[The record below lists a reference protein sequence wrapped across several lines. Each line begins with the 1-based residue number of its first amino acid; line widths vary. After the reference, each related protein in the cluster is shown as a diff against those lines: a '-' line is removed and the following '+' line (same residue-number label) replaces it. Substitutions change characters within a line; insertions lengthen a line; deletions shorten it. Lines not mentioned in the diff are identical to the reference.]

1 MKILNDNTNWSKSLG
16 ADNSKKQSARF
27 MLAWYIKYN

>member
-1 MKILNDNTNWSKSLG
+1 MKILNDNTNWRKSLG
-16 ADNSKKQSARF
+16 ADNSKKRSARF